1 MQKIKKGDTV
11 LVVKGKDKGKKGKV
25 IKVIPKEARIIVEGV
40 NLVKKHL
47 KPKRVG
53 EKGKIVEIPAP
64 LSWANVR
71 LICPSCSKPTK
82 VGFRFEGE
90 KKVRYCKKCDKSL

>member
-11 LVVKGKDKGKKGKV
+11 LIVKGKDKGKKGKV

-82 VGFRFEGE
+82 VGFKFERE
-90 KKVRYCKKCDKSL
+90 KKVRYCKKCNKSI

>member
-82 VGFRFEGE
+82 AGFRFEGE
-90 KKVRYCKKCDKSL
+90 KKVRYCKKCNKSL

>member
-90 KKVRYCKKCDKSL
+90 KKVRYCKKCNKSF